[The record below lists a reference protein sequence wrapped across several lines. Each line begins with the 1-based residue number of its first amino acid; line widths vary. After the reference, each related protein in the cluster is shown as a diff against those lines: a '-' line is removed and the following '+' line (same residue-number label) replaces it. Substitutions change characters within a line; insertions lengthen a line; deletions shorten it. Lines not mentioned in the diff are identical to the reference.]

1 MASHNSDELLA
12 AALTLPPEERERLA
26 HELLDSL
33 EDEEHLSP
41 EEWQAAWDEEIE
53 RRVREIREGKAELI
67 DGEVVFR
74 DARARI
80 AARRK

>member
-1 MASHNSDELLA
+1 MASRSSEDVLA
-12 AALTLPPEERERLA
+12 AALTLPAEERERLA

-33 EDEEHLSP
+33 DDEEWLSP
-41 EEWQAAWDEEIE
+41 DDWEAAWDAEIE
-53 RRVREIREGKAELI
+53 RRLREIREHTAELV
-67 DGEVVFR
+67 DGEEVFR